1 MNSEQLM
8 QFLQENWW
16 VLALAVIALIIVVK
30 VVKTVVKWVVV
41 IAILVFVAVYS
52 GYTIDD
58 LKKISDQV
66 VAGVSDG
73 AAKVIADAAEEA
85 VKTMTAEAKEAKYTS
100 NADGSFTIK
109 TKSLEL
115 TGKPND
121 TKVTLLFKGEK
132 IVDLDI
138 NDTIQSFIDTART
151 NAK

>member
-1 MNSEQLM
+1 MNTEQLI

-30 VVKTVVKWVVV
+30 VVKTVVKWVIV
-41 IAILVFVAVYS
+41 IAILLFIAVYS

-58 LKKISDQV
+58 LKKIGDQV

-73 AAKVIADAAEEA
+73 AAKVVAGAAEEA
-85 VKTMTAEAKEAKYTS
+85 FKTMVAEAKEAKYTS
-100 NADGSFTIK
+100 NADGTFTVK

-115 TGKPND
+115 TGKPDD

-132 IVDLDI
+132 IMDLDI
-138 NDTIQSFIDTART
+138 NDTIRTFIDTAKT
-151 NAK
+151 NAN